1 MTDLLAQFRSGG
13 GRVTSPLVPVWTIVV
28 AAGSGS
34 RFGRAKQ
41 YERLGD
47 RRVLDWAL
55 EAARAVSEGV
65 VLVVPP
71 DSAGRREPGIDA
83 VVPGGATRS
92 ESVRAGLAAVP
103 GEADVVLVHDAARPL
118 ATVGLFE
125 SVVAAVTAGA
135 DAAIPGVPVAN
146 TVKRVK
152 GKKVV
157 GTVDRSDLVEVQT
170 PQGFRAAALRAAHAG
185 EPDATDDAALVE
197 AAGGSV
203 VIVPGEPSNLKLTHP
218 HDLAV
223 ARVLLDEDRP

>member
-1 MTDLLAQFRSGG
+1 
-13 GRVTSPLVPVWTIVV
+13 V
-28 AAGSGS
+28 AAGSGT

-41 YERLGD
+41 YEKLGD
-47 RRVLDWAL
+47 RRVLDHAL
-55 EAARAVSEGV
+55 EPARAVSEGI

-71 DSAGRREPGIDA
+71 DTAGRREAGVDA

-118 ATVGLFE
+118 ATTALFE
-125 SVVAAVTAGA
+125 AVVAAVRDGA
-135 DAAIPGVPVAN
+135 DAAIPGVAVAN

-152 GKKVV
+152 GTEVV
-157 GTVDRSDLVEVQT
+157 GTVDRADLVEVQT
-170 PQGFRAAALRAAHAG
+170 PQGFRASALRAAHAG

-197 AAGGSV
+197 AAGGRV
-203 VIVPGEPSNLKLTHP
+203 VVVPGEPSNLKLTHP

-223 ARVLLDEDRP
+223 ARVLLEEGRA